1 MTPAGFPH
9 SDICGSRPVC
19 GSPQLFAAYHVLHR
33 RSVPWHPPCALLSL
47 IFLKT
52 NLLLSSL
59 LSLSRLFVLLC
70 FSSMRF
76 SRCVEG
82 FLFIGTLK
90 TIQARSSLNAA
101 FRFPVAGLPC
111 RFLPIDLK
119 ILRDALASHCLP
131 RKEVIQP
138 HLPIRLP
145 CYDFTPVI

>member
-9 SDICGSRPVC
+9 SDICGSKPVC
-19 GSPQLFAAYHVLHR
+19 GSPQLFAAYHVLLR

-52 NLLLSSL
+52 NLLLYFASFAFASFRP
-59 LSLSRLFVLLC
+59 SC

-82 FLFIGTLK
+82 FLLSEPSKRYRREVLERCLPLPGRGL
-90 TIQARSSLNAA
+90 ALS
-101 FRFPVAGLPC
+101 FPI
-111 RFLPIDLK
+111 IDLK

>member
-9 SDICGSRPVC
+9 SDICGSKPVC

-76 SRCVEG
+76 SRCALLGYTKLVGWSGLEPPTSRLSGVCSNQLSYQPMFNLVEMIG
-82 FLFIGTLK
+82 FEPVTSCLQGR
-90 TIQARSSLNAA
+90 RSPN
-101 FRFPVAGLPC
+101 
-111 RFLPIDLK
+111 
-119 ILRDALASHCLP
+119 
-131 RKEVIQP
+131 
-138 HLPIRLP
+138 
-145 CYDFTPVI
+145 

>member
-9 SDICGSRPVC
+9 SDICGSKPVC
-19 GSPQLFAAYHVLHR
+19 GSPQLFAAYHVLLR

-52 NLLLSSL
+52 NLLLYFASFAFASFRP
-59 LSLSRLFVLLC
+59 SC

-82 FLFIGTLK
+82 FLFYRNPQNDTGEKFFERCLPLPGRGS
-90 TIQARSSLNAA
+90 ALS
-101 FRFPVAGLPC
+101 FPI
-111 RFLPIDLK
+111 IDLK
-119 ILRDALASHCLP
+119 ILRKALASHCLP